1 MLELLTRYD
10 GFIQYFII
18 VVVSVPLVLSRS
30 VGGEINRQYSLPY
43 LAGLADYDLP
53 HVGSGLVG
61 GVFVL
66 VVTRSQSWWMQV
78 NETGGVH
85 SKLSKG

>member
-30 VGGEINRQYSLPY
+30 VGGEINQQYSFPY
-43 LAGLADYDLP
+43 LAGLADYDLA

-66 VVTRSQSWWMQV
+66 VVSQSWWMQV
-78 NETGGVH
+78 NEVGGAH